1 MLDPYQWRQGGERL
15 CCWWL
20 GWGQMLW
27 MAIVLHDLYG
37 EEAEYDLT
45 KTQSSQANSEQK
57 NLLQLYI

>member
-37 EEAEYDLT
+37 AEAEYGLT
-45 KTQSSQANSEQK
+45 KTQSS
-57 NLLQLYI
+57 